1 MNMPQG
7 IVSAGSDR
15 VVNGEM
21 LRFPSK
27 TIPVGEEILSD
38 ASIREQRVIVIHPNQ
53 VLLKAVR
60 NRCQNIPSTGDAREI
75 DGWGKLKRLGRNE
88 RTTED
93 KNPKKEQREFE
104 VLHRPP
110 YDLVRR

>member
-1 MNMPQG
+1 
-7 IVSAGSDR
+7 
-15 VVNGEM
+15 
-21 LRFPSK
+21 
-27 TIPVGEEILSD
+27 
-38 ASIREQRVIVIHPNQ
+38 
-53 VLLKAVR
+53 
-60 NRCQNIPSTGDAREI
+60 
-75 DGWGKLKRLGRNE
+75 LGRNE